1 MGRKITVIGA
11 GSVGASIVYT
21 LAVEGIASDILMID
35 INKEKALGEAM
46 DISQG
51 ASFFGNVNI
60 HAGEYEEAVDT
71 DIVIITSGLP
81 RKPGQT
87 RLDLAQANVD
97 ILKQIAPEITKYAPN
112 AIYMIV
118 SNPVDV
124 LTYVFHKITNI
135 PESRILGSGTLLDT
149 SRLRSTLAN
158 HFNISQKNI
167 HASVLGEHGDSSFVP
182 WSLAT
187 VAGVPIKDFAASLEG
202 TALKGIGE
210 PNYDEVLDFTKKSGG
225 VIIKRKGATY
235 YAIALS
241 VCHICKYLLNNVNSV
256 ATVSTML
263 HGEYGQE
270 DICLSIQTVL
280 NSKGIVG
287 KIAPK
292 MTPEE
297 DELFAKSAAS
307 LREVIDHIKI

>member
-1 MGRKITVIGA
+1 MGRKVTVIGA

-60 HAGEYEEAVDT
+60 HAGEYEEAVNS

-97 ILKQIAPEITKYAPN
+97 ILKQIAPEITKYAPE

-135 PESRILGSGTLLDT
+135 PENRILGSGTLLDT

-158 HFNISQKNI
+158 HYNISQKNI

-187 VAGVPIKDFAASLEG
+187 VAGVPIKDFAESLEG
-202 TALKGIGE
+202 ELKGVDE
-210 PNYDEVLDFTKKSGG
+210 PDYAGVLDFTKKSGG

-241 VCHICKYLLNNVNSV
+241 VCHICKYLFSNINSV

-280 NSKGIVG
+280 NSSGIVG

-292 MTPEE
+292 MTDEE
-297 DELFAKSAAS
+297 NELFAKSAAS
-307 LREVIDHIKI
+307 LREVIDYIKI

>member
-21 LAVEGIASDILMID
+21 LAIEAIASDILMID

-60 HAGEYEEAVDT
+60 HAGDYCEAVDS

-87 RLDLAQANVD
+87 RLELAQANVD
-97 ILKQIAPEITKYAPN
+97 ILKQIAPEITKYAPD

-135 PESRILGSGTLLDT
+135 PENRILGSGTLLDT

-158 HFNISQKNI
+158 HYKINQKNI

-187 VAGVPIKDFAASLEG
+187 ISGVPIAEFGKSICGGRDAIE
-202 TALKGIGE
+202 E
-210 PNYDEVLDFTKKSGG
+210 PDYEDVLDFTKKSGG
-225 VIIKRKGATY
+225 MIIKRKGATY

-241 VCHICKYLLNNVNSV
+241 VVHICKCLFNSIESI

-270 DICLSIQTVL
+270 DICLSIQTIL

-292 MTPEE
+292 MTDEE
-297 DELFAKSAAS
+297 VALFAKSADC
-307 LREVIDHIKI
+307 LRSVIDNIKI

>member
-11 GSVGASIVYT
+11 GSVGATIVYT
-21 LAVEGIASDILMID
+21 LAIDAIASEILMID

-51 ASFFGNVNI
+51 ASFCGNVNI
-60 HAGEYEEAVDT
+60 HAGEYADAVDS

-87 RLDLAQANVD
+87 RLDLTQANVN
-97 ILKQIAPEITKYAPN
+97 ILKQIAPEITKYAPD

-118 SNPVDV
+118 SNPVDI

-135 PESRILGSGTLLDT
+135 PENRIIGSGTLLDT
-149 SRLRSTLAN
+149 SRLRSTLAHHYKIN
-158 HFNISQKNI
+158 QKNV
-167 HASVLGEHGDSSFVP
+167 HACVLGEHGDSSFVP

-187 VAGVPIKDFAASLEG
+187 ISGIPIKHFGESLTGGRDKIE
-202 TALKGIGE
+202 E
-210 PNYDEVLDFTKKSGG
+210 PDYNDILDFTKKSGG

-241 VCHICKYLLNNVNSV
+241 VVHICKCLFNSIESI
-256 ATVSTML
+256 ATVSTLL
-263 HGEYGQE
+263 HGEYGVD
-270 DICLSIQTVL
+270 DICLSIQTIL
-280 NSKGIVG
+280 NSKGMVG
-287 KIAPK
+287 RLVPE
-292 MTPEE
+292 MTD
-297 DELFAKSAAS
+297 DEVAQFRKSADS
-307 LREVIDHIKI
+307 LRAVINQIEI